1 MIIMYNM
8 VMIFPN
14 WITDLGAYTLKGMFF
29 LMVVW
34 VSYNFAKELERNIFD
49 EEN

>member
-1 MIIMYNM
+1 MII
-8 VMIFPN
+8 IFPN

-34 VSYNFAKELERNIFD
+34 VSYSLSKELHRDIFNED
-49 EEN
+49 